1 MSLEHLVVPENKDS
15 VTEDGAGEEHRA
27 KLKEALRAKAGAT
40 GAENK

>member
-15 VTEDGAGEEHRA
+15 VTEDGACERDTA
-27 KLKEALRAKAGAT
+27 KLKEVLLAKAEAT